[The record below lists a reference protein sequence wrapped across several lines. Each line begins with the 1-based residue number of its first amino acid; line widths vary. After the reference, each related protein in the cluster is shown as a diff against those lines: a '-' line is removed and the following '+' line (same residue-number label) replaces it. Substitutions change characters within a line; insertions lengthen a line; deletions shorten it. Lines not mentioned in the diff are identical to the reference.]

1 MHYSIIK
8 ITSKGQMTLP
18 VEIREKLKLSQGDH
32 LAVYLDGEEIR
43 IKKIDPLRTA
53 PLREE
58 DPIWNMIGK
67 FEDKDKKQDV
77 SEKHDRYLAE
87 GEAAS
92 WKDSL

>member
-1 MHYSIIK
+1 MNYSIVK
-8 ITSKGQMTLP
+8 LTSKGQMTLP
-18 VEIREKLKLSQGDH
+18 VEIRDKLKLGQGDH
-32 LAVYLDGEEIR
+32 LAVYLDGDEIR
-43 IKKIDPLRTA
+43 LKKIDPLKSE

-58 DPIWNMIGK
+58 DPIWKMIGQ

-77 SEKHDRYLAE
+77 SENHDDYIVE